1 MVWIAFFFIL
11 KNNII
16 LISIE
21 FMSMAGGHPSMNQVI
36 KALSTNDVMEHLRAL
51 MEVASHHHNSRS
63 IRNGYNASAEYII
76 HQLENS
82 GAYDLTTQPFSVSI
96 WEKIQETEFIVLTAS
111 GDVVVFKDQQ
121 DFISMAKSSF
131 PILTLYVSTNSR
143 HAFLHNLLE
152 QC

>member
-1 MVWIAFFFIL
+1 
-11 KNNII
+11 
-16 LISIE
+16 
-21 FMSMAGGHPSMNQVI
+21 MSMAGGHPSMNQVI

-131 PILTLYVSTNSR
+131 PILTLSTFILIHVTLFDTITLNS
-143 HAFLHNLLE
+143 AEDSSTFDTII
-152 QC
+152 